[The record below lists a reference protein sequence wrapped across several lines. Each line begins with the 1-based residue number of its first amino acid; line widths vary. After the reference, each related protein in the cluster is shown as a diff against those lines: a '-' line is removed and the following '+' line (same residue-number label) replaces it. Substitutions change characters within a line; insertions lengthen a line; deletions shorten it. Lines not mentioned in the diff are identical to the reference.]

1 VDRCWDVVP
10 AGVRREHWFIR
21 SLMALPRAAVLML
34 ASRTG
39 ERMQLLLAGD
49 DWAEDHHDVELM
61 DEAGRTLARARLP
74 EGAAGMA
81 RLHAMIGE
89 QLGEDAETAEVRIGI
104 ETDRGLWVTALAA
117 AGYTV
122 FGVNPLQVSRYRE
135 RHGVSGAKSDAA
147 DAHTM
152 ADMVRTDAHQLRA
165 VAADSPAAQAVKV
178 VARAHKTLIWERTRQ
193 VQRLRYQLRDYFPAA
208 LEAYPDLDAPDALE
222 LLARAPDPA
231 SAARLTTA
239 QVAAALKRARR
250 RDIAGKTAAIRAAL
264 RSPQL
269 AQPPQVTAA
278 CAAVVRSLTAVI
290 TAVSEQ
296 VKLLEGQVQAHFSQH
311 PDAEIIASQPGLG
324 PILGARVLA
333 EFGDD
338 PRRYAS
344 AKARKNYAATS
355 PITRK
360 SGKRKTV
367 LARYVHNDR
376 LRDALDGQAFTALKA
391 SPGARAYYDQQRAR
405 GLGHRAA
412 LRQLANRLVG
422 ILHGCLKTRTLYN
435 EATAWPQHASH
446 EITTAA

>member
-1 VDRCWDVVP
+1 
-10 AGVRREHWFIR
+10 
-21 SLMALPRAAVLML
+21 
-34 ASRTG
+34 
-39 ERMQLLLAGD
+39 MQLLLVGD

-61 DEAGRTLARARLP
+61 DQAGRTLARARLP

-81 RLHAMIGE
+81 RLHARIGE
-89 QLGEDAETAEVRIGI
+89 QLGGDAETAEVRVGI

-122 FGVNPLQVSRYRE
+122 FGVNPLQVARYRE
-135 RHGVSGAKSDAA
+135 RHSVSGAKSDPA

-152 ADMVRTDAHQLRA
+152 ADMVRTDAHQLRP
-165 VAADSPAAQAVKV
+165 VAADSAPAQAVKV

-250 RDIAGKTAAIRAAL
+250 RHIADKTAAIRAAL

-269 AQPPQVTAA
+269 AQPPEVTAA

-296 VKLLEGQVQAHFSQH
+296 VKVLEGQVQAHFSQH
-311 PDAEIIASQPGLG
+311 PDAEIITSQPGLG

-376 LRDALDGQAFTALKA
+376 LRDALGAQAFTALKV